1 MLDHDM
7 LAPANSACL
16 AALSRSDRRVL
27 ALLLVRVDCVAL
39 CCAVLAE
46 QRAQRNSGMFPNIH
60 FSRRQLQA
68 ERGYCRRWENMPSMP
83 SEVGETVVTKYIAG

>member
-39 CCAVLAE
+39 CCACGAKSAKKL
-46 QRAQRNSGMFPNIH
+46 RNVPQHTF
-60 FSRRQLQA
+60 FSSA
-68 ERGYCRRWENMPSMP
+68 TTG
-83 SEVGETVVTKYIAG
+83 